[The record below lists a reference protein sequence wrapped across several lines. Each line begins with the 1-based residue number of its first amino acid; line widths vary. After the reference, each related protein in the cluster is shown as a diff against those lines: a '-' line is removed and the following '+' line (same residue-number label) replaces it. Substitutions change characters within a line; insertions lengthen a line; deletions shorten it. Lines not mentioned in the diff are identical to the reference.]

1 MTNDEIFL
9 YTLRATR
16 LSMLTEGPT
25 PVEEQV
31 LAEHSQYLSALA
43 EQGHALM
50 FGRTANKDERTLGIV
65 VFRAA
70 TPQAAEG
77 VMAADPAVRSGIMD
91 AELFPFR
98 LVYPGPAA
106 LEP

>member
-16 LSMLTEGPT
+16 LSMLTDGPT
-25 PVEEQV
+25 PAEEQV
-31 LAEHSQYLSALA
+31 LAAHSRYLSALV
-43 EQGHALM
+43 EQGQALM
-50 FGRTANKDERTLGIV
+50 FGRTANRDERTFGIV

-70 TPQAAEG
+70 TAQAAEE
-77 VMAADPAVRSGIMD
+77 VMAADPAVRNGIMD

-98 LVYPGPAA
+98 LAYPRPAA
-106 LEP
+106 SET